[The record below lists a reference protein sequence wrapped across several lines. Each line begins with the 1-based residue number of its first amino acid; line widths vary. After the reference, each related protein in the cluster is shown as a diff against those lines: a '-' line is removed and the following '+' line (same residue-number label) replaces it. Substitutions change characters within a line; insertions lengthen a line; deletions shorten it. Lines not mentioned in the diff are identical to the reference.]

1 MEKVEFLEQLK
12 QLVANTEVLKVSRE
26 INELKQKFEDFL
38 IEEERLRQVALLEA
52 GEPVEE
58 NKEIDPIK
66 EEFYEINRMFQLKR
80 KDAVDLKKEVQENN
94 LKAKRTLINQLS
106 DVIQNEEN
114 IGKAYNAHKDIHEKW
129 KLTGDIPRD
138 KRDDIQAEYSR
149 LLESFFYNM
158 KIYKELKE
166 HDLHRNEQLKLEL
179 IQNIQALIPLKSMK
193 ETETQLK
200 ALQND
205 WDEIGPVGETEW
217 EKIKE
222 AYWSNVKAVYAK
234 INVFYDERRVK
245 LSENIDLKKALIA
258 KAKETIEGS
267 TELSASKEWESKT
280 AEVLAIQE
288 EWKKIGFG
296 PKKENDEVWK
306 AFRAECDVF
315 FNAKKIFFDSIREES
330 KHLVVAKQGLI
341 DQAKELNTSTDWK
354 ETANKLI
361 NLQKKWKDIGH
372 TGHRT
377 EQKLWKDFRAA
388 CDVFFN
394 ARQAQFA
401 EKDKENEANLAEKQ
415 ALIHEITAFKM
426 SDDKKQGIAELKD
439 FATKFNA
446 IGHVPMKVK
455 DQIYNDFKKALDKHY
470 VDLKLEGAE
479 KEKVMFQAK
488 MDTFQASPN
497 SGRLMDKEKTDIR
510 RIIDTIKQENIQFEN
525 NLGFFGRSKGADEM
539 KKDFEK
545 KIEKNKEKIEELKRK
560 LKLIPNE

>member
-12 QLVANTEVLKVSRE
+12 VLVANTEVLKVSRE

-58 NKEIDPIK
+58 NKELDPIK

-94 LKAKRTLINQLS
+94 LKAKRALISQLS

-114 IGKAYNAHKDIHEKW
+114 IGKAYNAHKEIHEKW
-129 KLTGDIPRD
+129 KLTGDIPRE
-138 KRDDIQAEYSR
+138 KRDDIQTEYSR

-200 ALQND
+200 ALQNE
-205 WDEIGPVGETEW
+205 WDEIGPVGEAEW

-234 INVFYDERRVK
+234 INTFYDERRTK
-245 LSENIDLKKALIA
+245 LSENIDKKKVLIA

-267 TELSASKEWESKT
+267 TELTSSKEWEAKT

-288 EWKKIGFG
+288 EWKQIGFG
-296 PKKENDEVWK
+296 PKKENEEVWK
-306 AFRAECDVF
+306 EFRAECDIF
-315 FNAKKIFFDSIREES
+315 FNAKKKYYDSLRDES
-330 KHLVVAKQGLI
+330 KHLVVAKQNLI
-341 DQAKELNTSTDWK
+341 DQAKELNSSTDWK
-354 ETANKLI
+354 ETANKII

-377 EQKLWKDFRAA
+377 EQKLWKEFRAA
-388 CDVFFN
+388 CDVFFD
-394 ARQAQFA
+394 ARQATYA
-401 EKDKENEANLAEKQ
+401 EKDKENETNLTEKQ
-415 ALIHEITAFKM
+415 ALINEITAFKM
-426 SDDKKQGIAELKD
+426 PEDKKQGIADLKN
-439 FATKFNA
+439 FAMKFNA

-455 DQIYNDFKKALDKHY
+455 DQVYNDFKKALDKHY
-470 VDLKLEGAE
+470 EELKLEGAE

-497 SGRLMDKEKTDIR
+497 SGRLMDKEKADIR
-510 RIIDTIKQENIQFEN
+510 RMIDTIKQENIQFEN
-525 NLGFFGRSKGADEM
+525 NLGFFGRSKGAEDM

-545 KIEKNKEKIEELKRK
+545 KIEKNKQKIDELIRK

>member
-12 QLVANTEVLKVSRE
+12 VLVANTEVLKVSRE

-94 LKAKRTLINQLS
+94 LKAKRALISQLS

-114 IGKAYNAHKDIHEKW
+114 IGKAYNAHKEIHEKW
-129 KLTGDIPRD
+129 KLTGDIPRE

-200 ALQND
+200 ALQNE
-205 WDEIGPVGETEW
+205 WDEIGPVGEAEW

-234 INVFYDERRVK
+234 INTFYDERRTK
-245 LSENIDLKKALIA
+245 LSENIDKKKVLIA

-267 TELSASKEWESKT
+267 TELTSSKEWEAKT

-288 EWKKIGFG
+288 EWKQIGFG
-296 PKKENDEVWK
+296 PKKENEEVWK
-306 AFRAECDVF
+306 EFRAECDIF
-315 FNAKKIFFDSIREES
+315 FNAKKKYYDSLREES
-330 KHLVVAKQGLI
+330 KHLVVAKQSLI
-341 DQAKELNTSTDWK
+341 DQAKEINSSTDWK
-354 ETANKLI
+354 ETANKII

-377 EQKLWKDFRAA
+377 EQKLWKEFRAA
-388 CDVFFN
+388 CDVFFD
-394 ARQAQFA
+394 ARQATYA
-401 EKDKENEANLAEKQ
+401 EKDKENETNLTEKQ
-415 ALIHEITAFKM
+415 ALIDEITAFKM
-426 SDDKKQGIAELKD
+426 PEDKKQGIADLKN
-439 FATKFNA
+439 FAMKFNA

-455 DQIYNDFKKALDKHY
+455 DQVYNDFKKALDKHY
-470 VDLKLEGAE
+470 EELKLEGAE

-497 SGRLMDKEKTDIR
+497 SGRLMDKEKADIR
-510 RIIDTIKQENIQFEN
+510 RMIDTIKQENIQFEN
-525 NLGFFGRSKGADEM
+525 NLGFFGRSKGADDM

-545 KIEKNKEKIEELKRK
+545 KIEKNKQKIDELIRK